1 MKEDSRLITKLIEF
15 SNVKKVY
22 RYKYEDILQT
32 YPENG
37 LKDGLVNRKEWL
49 SIYYR
54 YKIFI
59 IFYQYIVKR
68 RRLTNEYK
76 SRRNA

>member
-37 LKDGLVNRKEWL
+37 LKDGLVNRKE
-49 SIYYR
+49 
-54 YKIFI
+54 
-59 IFYQYIVKR
+59 
-68 RRLTNEYK
+68 
-76 SRRNA
+76 